1 MRRHLKLVHIRRFP
15 REMNN
20 GLHMHGRK
28 GQKMKN
34 PCETRCHHFAL
45 QVAAE
50 GSVSEDE
57 RPVVSHSAITSLLM
71 FPPLSHPKGLS
82 GSCGSP
88 QSLLP
93 SPPLPVYRRSDLHA
107 VSRRAEIPERERE
120 KRGPAKSSSKWMRS
134 FPRLLW
140 ETARRRPN
148 LFLSL
153 QNTVSWAAT
162 SWKSSKNS
170 LTVCRISAIYRRE
183 EMRTRRK
190 D

>member
-107 VSRRAEIPERERE
+107 VSRRAEIPERERN
-120 KRGPAKSSSKWMRS
+120 GVLQSHH
-134 FPRLLW
+134 
-140 ETARRRPN
+140 PN
-148 LFLSL
+148 GCGVFHGCCERQLGGG
-153 QNTVSWAAT
+153 
-162 SWKSSKNS
+162 
-170 LTVCRISAIYRRE
+170 RISFCLSKTQSAELLHRGNHQ
-183 EMRTRRK
+183 RTV
-190 D
+190 

>member
-93 SPPLPVYRRSDLHA
+93 SPLFRYIGVAICTQLVEERRF
-107 VSRRAEIPERERE
+107 PRERE

-183 EMRTRRK
+183 ERGTRRK